1 MPFSPSCQPL
11 LVSVVATGT
20 TKLRLKVSSFSHYV
34 KFFLRNKKPK
44 TTVPNRLIRIMV
56 MDVCNNMI
64 KAIFKHD
71 YMAGLKLSC

>member
-1 MPFSPSCQPL
+1 MRGGFN
-11 LVSVVATGT
+11 
-20 TKLRLKVSSFSHYV
+20 V